1 MTTTVPSAP
10 LSRVLR
16 PVEDVVLLE
25 DDVEYRQITVSLHG
39 RGLRLRQVVKGC
51 DVKTK
56 RQYRV
61 RAGQFVYSRID
72 ARNGAFGLVPPEL
85 DDAIVSNDFPVFD
98 IDATTAEPRY
108 VSYLTQSRWFVS
120 QCENPSRGVTN
131 RQRMAESFLL
141 SMAVPLPPMDEQV
154 RLADRIDYVARRVEE
169 SKRLREAIES
179 KRLREAIESKRD
191 EMLRAF
197 ARELAKDA
205 PRRPMQEVAP
215 IVRRPV
221 EIDKTAEYPE
231 LGIRSFGKG
240 TFHKPAVAGAT
251 LGSKRLYRIE
261 PGDLL
266 FSNVFSWEGA
276 IAVVRD
282 TDAGRF
288 GSHRFIT
295 CVPNPTLATVEFLR
309 CWLLTAEGMAHILE
323 ASPGAAGRNRTLGLK
338 KLMAIPVPV
347 PPLAAQKKLSE
358 LSGKV
363 AAARQVQDTV
373 ADEMKNLMPALLDRA
388 FSGAL

>member
-1 MTTTVPSAP
+1 MRTLQMDTS
-10 LSRVLR
+10 
-16 PVEDVVLLE
+16 VV
-25 DDVEYRQITVSLHG
+25 H
-39 RGLRLRQVVKGC
+39 
-51 DVKTK
+51 
-56 RQYRV
+56 
-61 RAGQFVYSRID
+61 
-72 ARNGAFGLVPPEL
+72 P
-85 DDAIVSNDFPVFD
+85 
-98 IDATTAEPRY
+98 
-108 VSYLTQSRWFVS
+108 RWFHWLS
-120 QCENPSRGVTN
+120 KWPDFWAACEDESRGSSGKN
-131 RQRMAESFLL
+131 RIKPERFLNIR
-141 SMAVPLPPMDEQV
+141 VPLPSPGDQAHIV
-154 RLADRIDYVARRVEE
+154 DTLDSVASRVHE
-169 SKRLREAIES
+169 SDALRSTIET
-179 KRLREAIESKRD
+179 ERD

-276 IAVVRD
+276 IAVVQD
-282 TDAGRF
+282 VDAGRF

-295 CVPNPTLATVEFLR
+295 CVPDPTLATAEFLR
-309 CWLLTAEGMAHILE
+309 CWLLAEEGMAHILE

-363 AAARQVQDTV
+363 AAARQVQDSV
-373 ADEMKNLMPALLDRA
+373 ADEMRNLMPALLDRA

>member
-1 MTTTVPSAP
+1 MTVRWPIVPLGTCIKHVRRPTTVADTKVYR
-10 LSRVLR
+10 RV
-16 PVEDVVLLE
+16 
-25 DDVEYRQITVSLHG
+25 TV
-39 RGLRLRQVVKGC
+39 RLRGQGMNLRDEVPGSAI
-51 DVKTK
+51 KTK
-56 RQYRV
+56 KQYIISENDLLV
-61 RAGQFVYSRID
+61 AEID
-72 ARNGAFGLVPPEL
+72 AKAGAYGIVPGDL
-85 DDAIVSNDFPVFD
+85 SGSIVSGHYFTYQVDGSVISPKFLDYWLKTPAAHTQVLEFIRGSLNYAAIRPNHFPQIRIPMPSLDVQAHIVGK
-98 IDATTAEPRY
+98 IDEISSRSAEA
-108 VSYLTQSRWFVS
+108 S
-120 QCENPSRGVTN
+120 
-131 RQRMAESFLL
+131 
-141 SMAVPLPPMDEQV
+141 
-154 RLADRIDYVARRVEE
+154 
-169 SKRLREAIES
+169 RLRESIASE
-179 KRLREAIESKRD
+179 RD

-197 ARELAKDA
+197 ARELAKDS

-215 IVRRPV
+215 IVRRPI
-221 EIDKTAEYPE
+221 ELDKTAEYPE

-282 TDAGRF
+282 ADAGRF

-295 CVPNPTLATVEFLR
+295 CVPNPTLATAEFLR
-309 CWLLTAEGMAHILE
+309 CWLLTAEGMAYILE

-338 KLMAIPVPV
+338 KLMAIRVPV

-373 ADEMKNLMPALLDRA
+373 ADEMRNLMPALLDRA
-388 FSGAL
+388 FKGAL

>member
-1 MTTTVPSAP
+1 VTTTVPCAP
-10 LSRVLR
+10 FSRVLR
-16 PVEDVVLLE
+16 QVEDVVLLE
-25 DDVEYRQITVSLHG
+25 DDVEYRQVTVSLHG

-98 IDATTAEPRY
+98 IDATVAEPRY

-141 SMAVPLPPMDEQV
+141 SMVVPLPPMDQQV
-154 RLADRIDYVARRVEE
+154 WLADRIDSVAGRIAETT
-169 SKRLREAIES
+169 RLREAIEA
-179 KRLREAIESKRD
+179 ERD

-221 EIDKTAEYPE
+221 QIDKTAMYPE

-240 TFHKPAVAGAT
+240 TFHKPPVAGAT
-251 LGSKRLYRIE
+251 LGSKRLFRIE

-276 IAVVRD
+276 IAVVQD
-282 TDAGRF
+282 ADAGRF

-295 CVPNPTLATVEFLR
+295 CVPNPALATAEFLR

-338 KLMAIPVPV
+338 KLMAITVPV
-347 PPLAAQKKLSE
+347 PPLDAQKKLSD
-358 LSGKV
+358 LSRKV
-363 AAARQVQDTV
+363 AAARHIQDSV
-373 ADEMKNLMPALLDRA
+373 ADELKGIMPALLDRV
-388 FSGAL
+388 FKGELQ

>member
-1 MTTTVPSAP
+1 MKAKWP
-10 LSRVLR
+10 
-16 PVEDVVLLE
+16 
-25 DDVEYRQITVSLHG
+25 TVSFAEVLQPVRRTQRLAADRLYNTVGVKWYAEGLFRRDPLLG
-39 RGLRLRQVVKGC
+39 RDIKAKQLYRVAAGDLVYNRLFAWKGSFALAGEDHDGCYVSGEFPCFTIDRAKAHPKFLRWFTATPSFWQSVVDLSTGSSRQSRLRLKEER
-51 DVKTK
+51 
-56 RQYRV
+56 
-61 RAGQFVYSRID
+61 
-72 ARNGAFGLVPPEL
+72 
-85 DDAIVSNDFPVFD
+85 
-98 IDATTAEPRY
+98 
-108 VSYLTQSRWFVS
+108 
-120 QCENPSRGVTN
+120 
-131 RQRMAESFLL
+131 FLAMTL
-141 SMAVPLPPMDEQV
+141 PLPPMDVQERV
-154 RLADRIDYVARRVEE
+154 VDRVESSALRLSE
-169 SKRLREAIES
+169 ARSLRESVET
-179 KRLREAIESKRD
+179 ERD

-231 LGIRSFGKG
+231 LGIRSFGRG

-282 TDAGRF
+282 ADAGRF

-295 CVPNPTLATVEFLR
+295 CVPNPSLATAEFLR

-347 PPLAAQKKLSE
+347 PPLDAQQKLSD
-358 LSGKV
+358 LSHKV
-363 AAARQVQDTV
+363 SAARQVQDTV

-388 FSGAL
+388 FSGTL